1 MAAMKFIAALLAASI
16 FASTCVA
23 YVPSRYSSRTMK
35 NSKSRLRAEDDDA
48 SVVITPVGEEPVEA
62 KDELPELTEKE
73 KEIARLRAAETF
85 MVKETGIFECR
96 SCGFEYREEQQG
108 TAFAQLPSSWR
119 CPQCLSQKGLFT
131 PRTTTIAGF
140 RENQEYGFGTN
151 TMTSEGKNGLIFG
164 SLGVFF
170 LLFLS
175 GYLLE

>member
-1 MAAMKFIAALLAASI
+1 MERSCLL
-16 FASTCVA
+16 
-23 YVPSRYSSRTMK
+23 SSNELTRI
-35 NSKSRLRAEDDDA
+35 LRFLQHTSCCSLQAEDDDA
-48 SVVITPVGEEPVEA
+48 SVVITPAAGASVEA
-62 KDELPELTEKE
+62 EDELPELTEKE

-96 SCGFEYREEQQG
+96 SCGFQYSEAEQG
-108 TAFAQLPSSWR
+108 TTFAQLPNSWR

-164 SLGVFF
+164 SLAVFF
-170 LLFLS
+170 VLFLS

>member
-1 MAAMKFIAALLAASI
+1 MQ
-16 FASTCVA
+16 
-23 YVPSRYSSRTMK
+23 
-35 NSKSRLRAEDDDA
+35 AEDDDA

-96 SCGFEYREEQQG
+96 SCGFEYREEEQG